1 MITVPLATPT
11 RMSGDEK
18 LLVDGAVRR
27 VLESS
32 RWILG
37 DEVTGFEE
45 EFARYVGAPDVVGV
59 GNGTDALALAFLALE
74 IPPGSEVIVCETDGG
89 YGAVAARTV
98 GLMPVP
104 MEVDPHSL
112 TPTAELA
119 AQVLSSRTRAVVVTH
134 LHGTAVPLLE
144 LDHWRRGAGLHL
156 IEDCAHAHGLRVDGH
171 HAGTTGDIATF
182 SFYPTKNLGTVGDA
196 GALVFSGS
204 RPVELAL
211 RARELREYG
220 WREKYR
226 PTISG
231 GRNTRMDELHAAVL
245 RARLPFLEA
254 RNDARRRV
262 WERYATTLSSGG
274 RAAILGAGQ
283 PSVAHHAVVFTAS
296 HAEREDLAGYLAD
309 RGIATGVHY
318 PWLVSEMFRDASS
331 ELDRGESHTASSLK
345 RDRTLTVP
353 CTPELTEE
361 EVGHVDRAL
370 GEWSTL

>member
-11 RMSGDEK
+11 RMGSDETF
-18 LLVDGAVRR
+18 LVDGAVRR

-37 DEVTGFEE
+37 EEVTGFEE
-45 EFARYVGAPDVVGV
+45 EFARYVRAPEVVGV

-89 YGAVAARTV
+89 YGAVAARMV
-98 GLMPVP
+98 GLIPVP
-104 MEVDPHSL
+104 MEVDPHSFA
-112 TPTAELA
+112 PTAELA
-119 AQVLSSRTRAVVVTH
+119 AQVLTTRTRALVVTH

-171 HAGTTGDIATF
+171 HVGTTGDIATF

-204 RPVELAL
+204 RPVDIAL

-231 GRNTRMDELHAAVL
+231 GRNTRMDEIHAAVL
-245 RARLPFLEA
+245 RARLPFLDA
-254 RNDARRRV
+254 RNDARRRI
-262 WERYATTLSSGG
+262 WERYSTTLASGE

-283 PSVAHHAVVFTAS
+283 PGVAHQAVVITAS
-296 HAEREDLAGYLAD
+296 QADRDDLAGHLAD
-309 RGIATGVHY
+309 RGIATGLHY
-318 PWLVSEMFRDASS
+318 PWLVSEMFRDATPTLGRS
-331 ELDRGESHTASSLK
+331 ESHTASSLK
-345 RDRTLTVP
+345 RDRTLTIP

-361 EVGHVDRAL
+361 EVAHVDRAL
-370 GEWSTL
+370 SEWSTA